1 MADTATIYGIRNCDT
16 MKKARRWLD
25 EHGVACAFHD
35 YRADGIDKAKLERW
49 AREAGWEKL
58 LNRAGTTFRKLPPA
72 DTSAD
77 NLHEVAKLGLIARV
91 EDYTDMIRFRN
102 FLVHRYESV
111 ETEIVYDIV
120 KNKLDTLDRFLSEIS
135 AATEN

>member
-1 MADTATIYGIRNCDT
+1 MATNGILTRKLAYLQEQLSVLRSWRLGSLKEYSENQ
-16 MKKARRWLD
+16 LLQ
-25 EHGVACAFHD
+25 
-35 YRADGIDKAKLERW
+35 RAVERQLQVCVEIVIDICERIL
-49 AREAGWEKL
+49 AA
-58 LNRAGTTFRKLPPA
+58 RKLPPA